1 MTPTGETT
9 DKEQNSKP
17 HKYQI
22 LNDLIFIVK
31 VSLNGS
37 VKILG
42 LLKICFCK
50 SQHNTVPC

>member
-1 MTPTGETT
+1 MTRTGETT

-22 LNDLIFIVK
+22 LNDLTFIVK

-42 LLKICFCK
+42 LLKICFYK
-50 SQHNTVPC
+50 SRHNTVP

>member
-1 MTPTGETT
+1 MTPKGETT

-22 LNDLIFIVK
+22 LNDLTFIVK

-42 LLKICFCK
+42 
-50 SQHNTVPC
+50 

>member
-1 MTPTGETT
+1 MTQTGETT
-9 DKEQNSKP
+9 DKKQNSRP

-22 LNDLIFIVK
+22 LNDLTFIVK
-31 VSLNGS
+31 VSLNSS

-50 SQHNTVPC
+50 SRHNRVS